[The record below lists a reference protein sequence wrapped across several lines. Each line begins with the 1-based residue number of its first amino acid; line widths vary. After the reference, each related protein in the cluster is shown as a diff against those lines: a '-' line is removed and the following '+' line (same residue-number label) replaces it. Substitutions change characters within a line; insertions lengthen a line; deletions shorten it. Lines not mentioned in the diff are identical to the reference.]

1 MKGNKGKKNNNIEQQ
16 QQNRDDKNYERA
28 IQTI

>member
-1 MKGNKGKKNNNIEQQ
+1 MKGNKGKNNNNIEQQ